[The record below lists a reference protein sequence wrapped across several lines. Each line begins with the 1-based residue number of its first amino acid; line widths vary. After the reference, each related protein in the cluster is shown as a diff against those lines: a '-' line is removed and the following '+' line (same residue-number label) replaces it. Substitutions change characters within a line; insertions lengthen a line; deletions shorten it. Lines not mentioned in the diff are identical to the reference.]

1 MSRNY
6 SRAAAEG
13 TRKRRRRNSILLSV
27 AAVAVIVILLAL
39 EQVALLYLIAT
50 LGVAALLFVVAFA
63 DLHGAPQTAAAAT
76 GPAPAD
82 DSAAIADRV
91 ARPTPAAGS
100 YATNAPRSR
109 PKRRQRR

>member
-6 SRAAAEG
+6 SRAAMEG
-13 TRKRRRRNSILLSV
+13 ARKKRRRNSILLS
-27 AAVAVIVILLAL
+27 AVAVLIIVILLAL

-63 DLHGAPQTAAAAT
+63 DLHGAPQTVAAAT
-76 GPAPAD
+76 GPAPND

-91 ARPTPAAGS
+91 VRPTPAAGS
-100 YATNAPRSR
+100 FNTNAPRR
-109 PKRRQRR
+109 AKRRQRR